1 MILNATIFWVI
12 VLFIGNALRRYTKF
26 NSIFF
31 PVVELKSGRS
41 QENVGCILISVLKKY
56 GCTNAFAAS
65 LNCAA

>member
-12 VLFIGNALRRYTKF
+12 VLFIGNALRSYTKF

-31 PVVELKSGRS
+31 PVVELNRGRS
-41 QENVGCILISVLKKY
+41 QENVGCILISVLKKN